1 MRRPSIVVVDH
12 DLRHGS
18 QVGTLSGAR
27 LRARSSSL
35 CPRLIGDSQG
45 GVYHTTAPSLYF
57 QSSIPQGASKGAAMS
72 SNLWGVPVHP
82 EIMECPP
89 LEPRSKKSRARR
101 DPMAASRVVSTV
113 ARI

>member
-1 MRRPSIVVVDH
+1 MRRPSIVVVDDPDQ

-45 GVYHTTAPSLYF
+45 RVYHTTAPSLYF
-57 QSSIPQGASKGAAMS
+57 QSSIPRGKQGS
-72 SNLWGVPVHP
+72 SYEQQPLGSSRSSRDNGVSPAGT
-82 EIMECPP
+82 EIQEITCPA
-89 LEPRSKKSRARR
+89 RS
-101 DPMAASRVVSTV
+101 DGGF
-113 ARI
+113 